1 MMCINQCEKPLTIG
15 FCRAN
20 KNRNVIPVS
29 EDTDQSSPSVSDWL
43 PLSVSFLAETHF
55 DDLKGR
61 RFLPLFKYS
70 RVWFQCET
78 RTPDPPPPCQR
89 WPCQQRLECTETFML
104 DYFYFKEFPSL
115 FSSYIISDAT
125 LCKFVAM
132 NHWLIE
138 IKSLYVGLY
147 GLYRTVLNL
156 DDGNIC
162 VFAFQVKKKKKRKT
176 PYGVDDTRERT
187 KERKVIN

>member
-55 DDLKGR
+55 DDLRGR

-78 RTPDPPPPCQR
+78 RNTPPPPLTSAVALPPAPRMHWNIYAGLFLLQGISL
-89 WPCQQRLECTETFML
+89 PFLFL
-104 DYFYFKEFPSL
+104 YYFWCNAVQIHGDESL
-115 FSSYIISDAT
+115 INWN
-125 LCKFVAM
+125 KVPVRR
-132 NHWLIE
+132 
-138 IKSLYVGLY
+138 SLQAL
-147 GLYRTVLNL
+147 
-156 DDGNIC
+156 
-162 VFAFQVKKKKKRKT
+162 
-176 PYGVDDTRERT
+176 PYHLKPRRRRHLHVCFLH
-187 KERKVIN
+187 